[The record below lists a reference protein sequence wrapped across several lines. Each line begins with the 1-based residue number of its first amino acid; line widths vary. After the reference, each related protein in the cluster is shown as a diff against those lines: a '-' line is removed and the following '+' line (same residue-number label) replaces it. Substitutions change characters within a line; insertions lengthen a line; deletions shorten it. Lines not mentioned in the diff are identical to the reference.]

1 MIISFSP
8 SYQTDVP
15 LFLFSSKEQNEDSLD
30 RENPAETIRKFLR
43 QFEERNLHIDEIWD
57 ARREQL
63 ERNKIL
69 NKNFC
74 QFEKDT
80 REVILTK
87 SPELLTGHQR
97 VLIHSR
103 LYCPHLIQSNA
114 CPFCFLILNFVVVR
128 SFLGFKTRAKSSFRL
143 ILTLICF
150 QSMPKNST
158 RDLRSTK
165 RLQRQVD
172 TSGTQLNF

>member
-1 MIISFSP
+1 MDNLEEQLTSEEPRENVDASTSTILQQQQRRESIISSSAKTQKLGRTLLDELKRVSLVVNKVQYDSFFFSFLP
-8 SYQTDVP
+8 GWCTS
-15 LFLFSSKEQNEDSLD
+15 LFLFSLKEQNEDSLD

-97 VLIHSR
+97 LLIHNTFC
-103 LYCPHLIQSNA
+103 CPHLI
-114 CPFCFLILNFVVVR
+114 
-128 SFLGFKTRAKSSFRL
+128 
-143 ILTLICF
+143 
-150 QSMPKNST
+150 
-158 RDLRSTK
+158 
-165 RLQRQVD
+165 
-172 TSGTQLNF
+172 